1 VDDADSGAVRQNPPC
16 SVGIPDKEA
25 VLVFAETTFLDVF
38 WYMLVFFLWIMF
50 FWIFISVVA
59 DIFRRDDI
67 GGWAKAGWL
76 LLIIILPLIGILIYV
91 IARPKM
97 TAQDV
102 RMMTQAQAA
111 QQAAAGVPTADEL
124 AKLKELH
131 TQGVIDD
138 SEYADLKRKAIS

>member
-1 VDDADSGAVRQNPPC
+1 VF
-16 SVGIPDKEA
+16 
-25 VLVFAETTFLDVF
+25 FAETTFLDVF

-67 GGWAKAGWL
+67 HGWKKAGWL
-76 LLIIILPLIGILIYV
+76 LLIIVLPLLGILIYV
-91 IARPKM
+91 IVRPKV

-102 RMMTQAQAA
+102 RMLTQAEAA
-111 QQAAAGVPTADEL
+111 QQAAAGVSTADEL

-131 TQGVIDD
+131 TAGVLDD
-138 SEYADLKRKAIS
+138 AEFAELKKKAMG